1 MKLFKIIMNCVIVT
15 LLVVSITINIFVLA
29 GYRVVDTTGTT
40 PNTNV
45 SQSAN
50 NKPCESNKK
59 PENTYSNKTTNTSVE
74 PSGESEDE
82 AIRELVYQDNNI
94 TVYFCGLKEGTAELT
109 YLFEVENTSN
119 TAFNITFD
127 NLMIDGTRVY
137 NSGLTCEKLLPGNTK
152 VEDFVIKDFEGSQDP
167 DIDREF
173 VFNIKLMNAKSYL
186 DLYET
191 EQVKV
196 NVL

>member
-1 MKLFKIIMNCVIVT
+1 MKLFKIIMNCVIAT
-15 LLVVSITINIFVLA
+15 LLVVSIAINIFVLA
-29 GYRVVDTTGTT
+29 GYRIADTADTTS
-40 PNTNV
+40 NTNV
-45 SQSAN
+45 SQNAN
-50 NKPCESNKK
+50 NEPCEPDKK
-59 PENTYSNKTTNTSVE
+59 TESTYSNETTNTSME
-74 PSGESEDE
+74 SSGESEDE

-94 TVYFCGLKEGTAELT
+94 TVYFCGLKEDTAELT

-127 NLMIDGTRVY
+127 NLMIDGMRVY

-152 VEDFVIKDFEGSQDP
+152 VEDFVIKDCEGSQNP

-196 NVL
+196 TVV